1 MIIDAHAHP
10 EWYGHDLPKF
20 LANMEMYGID
30 LTWLLCWECPSDECD
45 PNYLSTVSPLGTT
58 TGPIPFDLCVSYAE
72 RAPGKFVLGYAPDP
86 RRPGAIERLQSAI
99 GLYGVRVYG
108 ELKLRMTFDNPD
120 ALRMYRF
127 CGEKGL
133 PILVHI
139 DYELDT
145 GRPFPRPNWW
155 YGGGIAALERAV
167 RACPDTVFIGHGPG
181 FWSHISD
188 DDKCETVAY
197 PTGKVVR
204 GGKLETMLREYANL
218 YCDLSAGSGRNAL
231 TRDPEYG
238 KDFVLEFQDRLL
250 YGRDYFD
257 NAHQE
262 TLNGMGLPNDVLAKI
277 YSGNALRLVPIN
289 TEG

>member
-145 GRPFPRPNWW
+145 GRPFPRPS
-155 YGGGIAALERAV
+155 
-167 RACPDTVFIGHGPG
+167 PGHRQK
-181 FWSHISD
+181 S
-188 DDKCETVAY
+188 
-197 PTGKVVR
+197 
-204 GGKLETMLREYANL
+204 LRL
-218 YCDLSAGSGRNAL
+218 
-231 TRDPEYG
+231 
-238 KDFVLEFQDRLL
+238 FF
-250 YGRDYFD
+250 
-257 NAHQE
+257 
-262 TLNGMGLPNDVLAKI
+262 LPNRQNTGAWQP
-277 YSGNALRLVPIN
+277 RLSRAYFCRAGVGDFSWVPHKSLIF
-289 TEG
+289 